1 MLDFTGYGFIG
12 STVDR
17 NTEVL
22 LVLSKISA
30 EANAPLGDAIAFE
43 TNFEAGF
50 SKLYIYNAVT
60 TTKTRGMII
69 DTILCDINKC
79 RSKFLLTLFEE
90 EF

>member
-1 MLDFTGYGFIG
+1 MGYGFIG

-22 LVLSKISA
+22 IVLSQIGL
-30 EANAPLGDAIAFE
+30 EANAPLGDAVPFN

-60 TTKTRGMII
+60 TSKNLGII
-69 DTILCDINKC
+69 SIDIY
-79 RSKFLLTLFEE
+79 TE
-90 EF
+90 